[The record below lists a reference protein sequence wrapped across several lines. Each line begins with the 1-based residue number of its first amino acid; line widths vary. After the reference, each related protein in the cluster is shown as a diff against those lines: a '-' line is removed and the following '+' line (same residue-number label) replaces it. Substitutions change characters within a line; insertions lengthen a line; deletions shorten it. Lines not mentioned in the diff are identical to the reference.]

1 MNEQKMIDLVN
12 RIADNDKV
20 APFQNGFVVLSN
32 EEMVRYTELIL
43 QDVMNLFG
51 DEILSLHYLEQE
63 CCKDSVYLLKS
74 KIQEHFGI

>member
-1 MNEQKMIDLVN
+1 MNQNILIGLERQAEKLVLQ
-12 RIADNDKV
+12 IPAALD
-20 APFQNGFVVLSN
+20 SN
-32 EEMVRYTELIL
+32 EYTSLFNEKFAELIL